1 MAVPKRFK
9 AVSLLATLRARSVSL
24 LVVAGIVLAMA
35 IAACATL
42 FILDLQNHA
51 IRDSERSLRSLSIVL
66 ADQADRAMQAIELVQ
81 DGIIEELRLAEVTDE
96 AQFIAQISKRSM
108 QDALK
113 VRTAALPQ
121 VNAITLVDAT
131 GRLRNFTRY
140 WPVPDVSIADRDY
153 FTELATNPDLQRIVS
168 RPFQNRGDGAWTLYI
183 ARKISA
189 PDGTFLGLILGAVEL
204 QYFTDLYRRIAPAPD
219 YVISM
224 FRTDGVLMV
233 RYPHREEAIGRGF
246 QTAGAP
252 LIARKAASGGTLRT
266 VSPIDGQDRLI
277 ATRSLSNYPAILSVS
292 RTAEACLAGWQ
303 RQALVLGS
311 AALLLDLGILG
322 LVALGVRQV
331 RGRDRLSRAEAAQA
345 AAEAR
350 ERGERALSTQYIQFG
365 IALDNMVQGLCLFDR
380 HDRLILMNAHYAQM
394 HAVPHA
400 LRSPR
405 TALAAIREHLSRVNA
420 GTRLP
425 WSGTENHADRRR
437 SGLAAPFSTSWDLA
451 DGRTIGVVHIPIP
464 EGGWLCTHEDITE
477 RKRTEARIVHM
488 ARHDALT
495 GLPNRTL
502 LHERIENALIG
513 AGQAGRAAIL
523 YLDLDGFKLVNDT
536 FGHPVGDELLCRVAD
551 RLKGALR
558 RTDFVARLGG
568 DEFAIVQAGPDQPAG
583 AEELAAR
590 IVDTLQAPF
599 EIQGQGIAIGTSIGI
614 ALAEMPDVT
623 SDTLLRRADVALYQA
638 KAAGRGTWRVFE
650 PAMDTQIQRRHHL
663 AVDLRRALAEA
674 QFELHY
680 QPLVETRTRRL
691 TGFEALMRWRH
702 PQQGLI
708 SPAEFIPLAEETG
721 LIGPIGAWALTRAC
735 TDAAGWPASIKVA
748 VNLSSVQFTRGDL
761 VEEVAQAL
769 AGSGLS
775 PDRLELEITESV
787 LLQDDEA
794 TFDILHRLHA
804 LGLRISMDDFGTG
817 YSSLSYLRRF
827 PFDKLKID
835 QCFVRNLGRED
846 GSVAIVRAMVG
857 LGKALDMDVLA
868 EGVETAEQAGILEAE
883 GCDELQGYLFSKP
896 LPLRDVA
903 GFIDRHRVPAPK
915 RAVPPSTG
923 HADPQGQCEAA

>member
-1 MAVPKRFK
+1 MFAVVPRL
-9 AVSLLATLRARSVSL
+9 VRTLRARSISF
-24 LVVAGIVLAMA
+24 LVVSGLVLVAAITVLA
-35 IAACATL
+35 IL
-42 FILDLQNHA
+42 FIRDLQNQS
-51 IRDSERSLRSLSIVL
+51 IVDSEQNLRSLSIVL

-81 DGIIEELRLAEVTDE
+81 DGVIEELRQAEVTTE
-96 AQFIAQISKRSM
+96 AQFIAFVSRQSM
-108 QDALK
+108 QEALK
-113 VRTAALPQ
+113 ARTAALPQ
-121 VNAITLVDAT
+121 VNAVTLIDAA

-153 FTELATNPDLQRIVS
+153 FSELAGDPTLQRIVS
-168 RPFQNRGDGAWTLYI
+168 KPFRNRGDGAWTLYI

-189 PDGTFLGLILGAVEL
+189 PDGAFLGLVLGAVEL
-204 QYFTDLYRRIAPAPD
+204 QYFTDLYRRIAPEAD

-224 FRTDGVLMV
+224 FRTDGVLMA
-233 RYPHREEAIGRGF
+233 RHPHREDAIGRDF

-252 LIARKAASGGTLRT
+252 LIARKEASGGMLRT
-266 VSPIDGQDRLI
+266 VSPIDGLDRLV
-277 ATRSLSNYPAILSVS
+277 ATRNLTTYPVILSVS
-292 RTAEACLAGWQ
+292 RTAEACLAEWR
-303 RQALVLGS
+303 RQAFVLGL

-331 RGRDRLSRAEAAQA
+331 RGRDRLSRAEAARA

-350 ERGERALSTQYIQFG
+350 ERGERALSAQYLQFG

-380 HDRLILMNAHYAQM
+380 NERLILMNAHYAQM
-394 HAVPHA
+394 HAVPPD
-400 LRSPR
+400 LCCPG
-405 TALAAIREHLSRVNA
+405 TALSAIRAYLARANA

-425 WSGTENHADRRR
+425 WCGTEDPAGPGGNPSA
-437 SGLAAPFSTSWDLA
+437 SPLSTTWDLA
-451 DGRTIGVVHIPIP
+451 DGRAIGVVHIPIP

-477 RKRTEARIVHM
+477 RKRSEARIIHM

-502 LHERIENALIG
+502 LHERIENALAA
-513 AGQAGRAAIL
+513 AGQAERAAIL
-523 YLDLDGFKLVNDT
+523 YLDLDGFKLINDT
-536 FGHPVGDELLCRVAD
+536 FGHPVGDALLCRVAD
-551 RLKGALR
+551 RLQGAVR

-568 DEFAIVQAGPDQPAG
+568 DEFAIVQAGRDQPTG
-583 AEELAAR
+583 ADDLAAR
-590 IVDTLQAPF
+590 IVEVLQAPF

-614 ALAEMPDVT
+614 ALAEEPGVT

-638 KAAGRGTWRVFE
+638 KAAGRGTWRVFA
-650 PAMDTQIQRRHHL
+650 PAMDAQIQRRHRL

-680 QPLVETRTRRL
+680 QPLMETRTQTL

-721 LIGPIGAWALTRAC
+721 LIGPMGAWALAKAC

-761 VEEVAQAL
+761 VQDVAQAL
-769 AGSGLS
+769 AESGLR
-775 PDRLELEITESV
+775 PGRLELEITESV
-787 LLQDDEA
+787 LLKDDEA
-794 TFDILHRLHA
+794 TFDILHRLRA

-835 QCFVRNLGRED
+835 QCFVRNLARED
-846 GSVAIVRAMVG
+846 GSIAIVRAMVG

-868 EGVETAEQAGILEAE
+868 EGVETAEQAAILEAE

-896 LPLRDVA
+896 LTLRDA
-903 GFIDRHRVPAPK
+903 THFIDRHRAPK
-915 RAVPPSTG
+915 RPVPVPLG
-923 HADPQGQCEAA
+923 GEDRPDHCEAA